1 MQINYKYR
9 VQKHVSISYKSFL
22 LHYKVIQI
30 KHILIIILIN
40 VCLWWF
46 QWHFRFKNIIKQTIS
61 SSMDHYYKIIKIHY
75 ALAHMAGTQ
84 SRES

>member
-40 VCLWWF
+40 VCLW
-46 QWHFRFKNIIKQTIS
+46 
-61 SSMDHYYKIIKIHY
+61 
-75 ALAHMAGTQ
+75 
-84 SRES
+84 